1 MRHKA
6 SLSAEMVFLKH
17 FSLGVS
23 ASVYD
28 RYGTYL
34 KYEFDADGNPVKDE
48 NGVMLTSKVDFN
60 AYFLLDLRLSYAFA
74 LRKTA
79 PDDAGCKLYVD
90 VKNATNTSYC
100 DFGGIMMPGIWATA
114 GIVITLPSQ

>member
-6 SLSAEMVFLKH
+6 SLSGEMVFLKR

-34 KYEFDADGNPVKDE
+34 KYEFDAGGNPVKDE
-48 NGVMLTSKVDFN
+48 NGVMLTTKVDY
-60 AYFLLDLRLSYAFA
+60 APYFLLDLRLSYSLP
-74 LRKTA
+74 LRKA
-79 PDDAGCKLYVD
+79 VSDDASCRFYID
-90 VKNATNTSYC
+90 VKNATNTKYC

-114 GIVITLPSQ
+114 GIVITLPE